1 MGIMTTVPLIV
12 DSSWLYERLDDP
24 NLRLLDATTFLSI
37 PNKDGETPS
46 LWSGQDAFNEEH
58 IPGAVFADML
68 NNFSDRNA
76 PFPMTIPSR
85 EQFVEEIEKLGVGED
100 TYVVIYDR
108 GALAN
113 ADVIASY
120 WASRL
125 RWQLKYEGFDNV
137 AILDGGLVKWKLD
150 GYPTT
155 TEKTSYPRGKF
166 NFSRRPKL
174 VVNKEQV
181 REAIDND
188 SVVLINSLSPAD
200 FYGETNTYP
209 RKGHIPT
216 SKNVFF
222 GSLSNPETRL
232 LWDDEK
238 LTEIFSKTGALDSD
252 KSVITYCGGGIAATW
267 TALILNKLGQENVA
281 IYDGSMNE
289 WAADPSCPLVTGK
302 E

>member
-1 MGIMTTVPLIV
+1 MVLQMTNIPLIV
-12 DSSWLYERLDDP
+12 DSEWLSSRLDDP

-37 PNKDGETPS
+37 PDKDGAPG
-46 LWSGQDAFNEEH
+46 LWSGEKAFAEEH
-58 IPGAVFADML
+58 IPGAVFADIL
-68 NNFSDRNA
+68 NNFSDREA
-76 PFPMTIPSR
+76 ALPMTIPSR
-85 EQFVEEIEKLGVGED
+85 EQFVEEIEKLGVGEGA
-100 TYVVIYDR
+100 YVVIYDR

-137 AILDGGLVKWKLD
+137 AVLDGGLVKWKQE
-150 GYPTT
+150 GRPVT
-155 TEKTSYPRGKF
+155 TETITHEKGNF
-166 NFSRRPKL
+166 NFERREHL

-181 REAIDND
+181 RAAIEND

-200 FYGETNTYP
+200 FNGETNTYP

-222 GSLSNPETRL
+222 GSHSNPETRL
-232 LWDDEK
+232 LLSDEQ
-238 LTEIFSKTGALDSD
+238 LRETFGSIGALDTD
-252 KSVITYCGGGIAATW
+252 KTVITYCGGGIAATW
-267 TALILNKLGQENVA
+267 NALLLNKLGQENVA

-289 WAADPSCPLVTGK
+289 WAADETCPLTL
-302 E
+302 

>member
-1 MGIMTTVPLIV
+1 MSNFPLIV
-12 DSSWLYERLDDP
+12 NSDWLYERLDDP

-37 PNKDGETPS
+37 PNKDGEAPS
-46 LWSGQDAFNEEH
+46 LWSGEDAFNEEH
-58 IPGAVFADML
+58 IPGAVFADIL
-68 NNFSDRNA
+68 NKFSDPNA

-85 EQFVEEIEKLGVGED
+85 EQFVEEIEKLGVGEG

-150 GYPTT
+150 GFPTT
-155 TEKTSYPRGKF
+155 TENRSYPKGTF
-166 NFSRRPKL
+166 NYARRPEL
-174 VVNKEQV
+174 IVNKEQV
-181 REAIDND
+181 REAINDD
-188 SVVLINSLSPAD
+188 SVVLINGLSPAD

-232 LWDDEK
+232 LWDDDK
-238 LTEIFSKTGALDSD
+238 LREIFSGIGALDKD
-252 KSVITYCGGGIAATW
+252 KRVITYCGGGIAATW
-267 TALILNKLGQENVA
+267 LALILNKLGQENVA
-281 IYDGSMNE
+281 VYDGSMNE

>member
-1 MGIMTTVPLIV
+1 MTNIPLIV
-12 DSSWLYERLDDP
+12 DSAWLDERLDDP

-37 PNKDGETPS
+37 PAKDGEAPG

-58 IPGAVFADML
+58 IPGAVFADIL
-68 NNFSDRNA
+68 KNFSDRDA
-76 PFPMTIPSR
+76 QLPMTIPSR
-85 EQFVEEIEKLGVGED
+85 EQFVEEIEKLGVGEG

-137 AILDGGLVKWKLD
+137 AILDGGLVKWKQE
-150 GYPTT
+150 GRPVS
-155 TEKTSYPRGKF
+155 TETKSYPKG
-166 NFSRRPKL
+166 NFTSTRRPEL

-181 REAIDND
+181 RAAIEND
-188 SVVLINSLSPAD
+188 TVVLINSLSSAD

-216 SKNVFF
+216 SQNVFF
-222 GSLSNPETRL
+222 GSHSNPETRL
-232 LWDDEK
+232 LWDDET
-238 LTEIFSKTGALDSD
+238 LQNTFSTIGALDPN
-252 KSVITYCGGGIAATW
+252 KTVITYCGGGIAATW
-267 TALILNKLGQENVA
+267 NALLLNKLGQENVA

-289 WAADPSCPLVTGK
+289 WAADASCPLVTGK

>member
-1 MGIMTTVPLIV
+1 MTTIPLVV
-12 DSSWLYERLDDP
+12 DSAWLHERLDDP

-37 PNKDGETPS
+37 PSKDGETTG
-46 LWSGQDAFNEEH
+46 LWSGQDAFDEEH
-58 IPGAVFADML
+58 IPNAVFADIL
-68 NNFSDRNA
+68 KNFSCRNA
-76 PFPMTIPSR
+76 ALPMTIPSR

-155 TEKTSYPRGKF
+155 TDKTSYPKGTF
-166 NFSRRPKL
+166 NFTRRPEL
-174 VVNKEQV
+174 VVNKDQV
-181 REAIDND
+181 RKAIDDD

-216 SKNVFF
+216 SYNVFF
-222 GSLSNPETRL
+222 GSHSNPETRL

-238 LTEIFSKTGALDSD
+238 LSEVFSEIGALDTE
-252 KSVITYCGGGIAATW
+252 KTVITYCGGGIAATW
-267 TALILNKLGQENVA
+267 NALLLNKLGQENVA

-289 WAADPSCPLVTGK
+289 WAADPSCPLVTGR

>member
-1 MGIMTTVPLIV
+1 MTVP
-12 DSSWLYERLDDP
+12 
-24 NLRLLDATTFLSI
+24 T
-37 PNKDGETPS
+37 
-46 LWSGQDAFNEEH
+46 H
-58 IPGAVFADML
+58 
-68 NNFSDRNA
+68 
-76 PFPMTIPSR
+76 
-85 EQFVEEIEKLGVGED
+85 EQFVEEIEKLGVSKD

-137 AILDGGLVKWKLD
+137 AILDGGLVKWKQD

-155 TEKTSYPRGKF
+155 TETISHPKSVFDFK
-166 NFSRRPKL
+166 RRPEL
-174 VVNKEQV
+174 VVTKEQV
-181 REAIDND
+181 RTAIDHD

-216 SKNVFF
+216 SHNVFF
-222 GSLSNPETRL
+222 GSHSNPETRL
-232 LWDDEK
+232 LFDDDK
-238 LTEIFSKTGALDSD
+238 LRETFTNIGALDTD
-252 KSVITYCGGGIAATW
+252 KTVITYCGGGIAATW
-267 TALILNKLGQENVA
+267 NAFLLNKLGQENVA

-289 WAADPSCPLVTGK
+289 WAADETCPLVTGK